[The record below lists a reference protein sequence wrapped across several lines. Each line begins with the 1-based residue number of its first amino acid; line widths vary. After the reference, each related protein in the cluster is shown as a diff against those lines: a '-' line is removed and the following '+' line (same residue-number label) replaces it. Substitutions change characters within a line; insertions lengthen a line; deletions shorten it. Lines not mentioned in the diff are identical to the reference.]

1 MKKPKPEPND
11 LRSLFR
17 LRHLHSLERE
27 TDSLIKET
35 ESLTHRVENQCGRRR
50 STLRANIMKMEEE
63 VSELPVGQ
71 DDGALGRLADLH
83 AKLDSEM
90 SACPSDRI
98 PGSEGDK

>member
-50 STLRANIMKMEEE
+50 STLRANIMKLEEE
-63 VSELPVGQ
+63 VAELPAGQ
-71 DDGALGRLADLH
+71 DDGTLGRLSDLH
-83 AKLDSEM
+83 KQLDEELPG
-90 SACPSDRI
+90 CPSDRV
-98 PGSEGDK
+98 PGSEDDE